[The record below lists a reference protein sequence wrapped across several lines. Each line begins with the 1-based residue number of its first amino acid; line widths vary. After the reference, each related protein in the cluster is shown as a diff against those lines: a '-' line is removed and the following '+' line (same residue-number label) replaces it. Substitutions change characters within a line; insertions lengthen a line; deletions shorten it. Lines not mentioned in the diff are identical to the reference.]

1 MQPLSRHDKVYCAR
15 AKPGEEVEPTRGD
28 RELKR
33 DPRIDLAA
41 ANPVVGVWVEIVHKI
56 ENRAARKSIVNH
68 LNFATS
74 RAQDLNE
81 IPSVLVASSVV
92 AIGYY
97 DHMSEGQARDQ
108 RCEESDGHP
117 VFENGPS
124 FHPNHDDLPIEIIS
138 VVTVL
143 LTGHSS
149 GIVQIL
155 IYATSVP
162 VITA

>member
-68 LNFATS
+68 LFDIKLMELLHVSRFSRDIGTS
-74 RAQDLNE
+74 
-81 IPSVLVASSVV
+81 
-92 AIGYY
+92 
-97 DHMSEGQARDQ
+97 HM
-108 RCEESDGHP
+108 
-117 VFENGPS
+117 
-124 FHPNHDDLPIEIIS
+124 L
-138 VVTVL
+138 
-143 LTGHSS
+143 
-149 GIVQIL
+149 
-155 IYATSVP
+155 YK
-162 VITA
+162 